1 MCSIVVLIPP
11 TLNRKSLQGIHIL
24 VNKFSANTTSIY
36 ATRVRS
42 YFQKLPILRL
52 PLLLQLGGENMP
64 KLFNLDPEKTINR
77 HLMSGNPQVKYQ
89 TAFSTHG
96 ENIHPEM
103 LLQLVLTNWK
113 PALHDIFQVSVN
125 PGCKDDLNKNAQKEA
140 LKVGNITLPGSQS
153 CILLT
158 RKNGTVY
165 GAVIEFSRGWRRTE
179 QHEPQLQ
186 SFVYS
191 PVTSSRTDLQAN
203 LL

>member
-1 MCSIVVLIPP
+1 MKGHNFLAFLFFVTLLGLFFSRVKLPIKMCSIVVLIPP
-11 TLNRKSLQGIHIL
+11 TLNRKSLQGIHII

-103 LLQLVLTNWK
+103 LLQLVLTN
-113 PALHDIFQVSVN
+113 
-125 PGCKDDLNKNAQKEA
+125 
-140 LKVGNITLPGSQS
+140 
-153 CILLT
+153 
-158 RKNGTVY
+158 
-165 GAVIEFSRGWRRTE
+165 
-179 QHEPQLQ
+179 
-186 SFVYS
+186 
-191 PVTSSRTDLQAN
+191 
-203 LL
+203 